1 MLPYLGVFAA
11 HARRHLVKAAGTR
24 YGIPSVRGR
33 PDVVGALSLSGVDAV
48 IPANRQ
54 PLDGSTSRQKPEPI
68 FGASCS
74 LRHDETLEFQH
85 GHAAGVFR
93 R

>member
-1 MLPYLGVFAA
+1 MNHSLYQDGILKALPFKRLPWG
-11 HARRHLVKAAGTR
+11 GPPP
-24 YGIPSVRGR
+24 G
-33 PDVVGALSLSGVDAV
+33 VVGAPSLSGADAV
-48 IPANRQ
+48 IPVSGQ

-74 LRHDETLEFQH
+74 PRHDETLEFHH
-85 GHAAGVFR
+85 GHAAGLFR